1 MKELRNFE
9 DSIQFM
15 TNIELWPPAVSLP
28 LQLQS
33 DSSLLFQSNSFPRLY
48 FYNMPNVSCKVEKYS
63 LSGIMTFLETLKI
76 ISHKRQHSFCN
87 MI

>member
-33 DSSLLFQSNSFPRLY
+33 DSSLLFQTL
-48 FYNMPNVSCKVEKYS
+48 
-63 LSGIMTFLETLKI
+63 FLQYAKCEL
-76 ISHKRQHSFCN
+76 
-87 MI
+87 